1 MHDSARPVATPK
13 VQHSDALPAGTRL
26 GEFELLRLLG
36 VGGFGMVYEAYD
48 HSLHR
53 AVAIKEYMP
62 AALAGRGGAVSV
74 FIRSS
79 LEVASYQAGLQS
91 FVAEARLLAQFDH
104 PALVKVFRFWEAN
117 NTAYM
122 VMPLYVG
129 MTLKQAR
136 SQMRHPPSEDWLRPV
151 LWSVLEALKLLHG
164 HGTVHRDVSPDNI
177 FLQDNGPPVLLDLG
191 AARRAI
197 GDISR
202 RHTAVLKVNYA
213 PIEQYADARDMA
225 QGPWSDLYS
234 LAAVVHGCL
243 ANEMPPPATFRIL
256 RDRMPSLWSVAQSA
270 QAVHGLVYTPAFVD
284 ALDRCLAIRP
294 EARPQSVADFADA
307 MGLPVSCDMARFDW
321 RAAMGDGW
329 QLSPQEQ
336 AQQARPGAM
345 PQPEQPTQF
354 VYPPRLSADVA
365 PDAQGRALVASGG
378 VVDIPARRPG
388 PWALALALVAA
399 MGLGAGGFWWLA
411 PVAVPV
417 AASPLALPAPLP
429 AVVEAAPVPE
439 VPAPAPSAAVPAK
452 RAPAASV
459 AAKGV
464 VRPAAGSARHLP
476 DAAQAG
482 KAGKAAPSPVLCAD
496 SNFFTRPM
504 CLYQE
509 CQKPE
514 FAALPVCVE
523 NTQRLLAN
531 QRSHER

>member
-1 MHDSARPVATPK
+1 MNDSIPVTVAPK

-62 AALAGRGGAVSV
+62 AALAGRGAAVSV

-104 PALVKVFRFWEAN
+104 PSLVKVFRFWEAN

-136 SQMRHPPSEDWLRPV
+136 SQMRHPPSEDWLRQV

-202 RHTAVLKVNYA
+202 HHTAVLKVNYA

-256 RDRMPSLWSVAQSA
+256 RDRMPSLRGVAQSA
-270 QAVHGLVYTPAFVD
+270 QSLYGLVYTASFVD
-284 ALDRCLAIRP
+284 ALDQCLAIRP
-294 EARPQSVADFADA
+294 EQRPQSVAAFAHA
-307 MGLPVSCDMARFDW
+307 MALPASLDMARFDW
-321 RAAMGDGW
+321 RAAMGDNW
-329 QLSPQEQ
+329 QLSAQEQ
-336 AQQARPGAM
+336 AQHARPGAV
-345 PQPEQPTQF
+345 PQPHAPTQF
-354 VYPPRLSADVA
+354 VYPPRPSE
-365 PDAQGRALVASGG
+365 DAHSLALVERNG
-378 VVDIPARRPG
+378 VVDIPARRLG
-388 PWALALALVAA
+388 PWALVLALVAA
-399 MGLGAGGFWWLA
+399 MGLGAGAFWQLA
-411 PVAVPV
+411 PVSGPV
-417 AASPLALPAPLP
+417 ATRVPMAALDAPVQ
-429 AVVEAAPVPE
+429 AVVVAEPVG
-439 VPAPAPSAAVPAK
+439 AAAVVVTPSVAAPAK
-452 RAPAASV
+452 RLVPQ
-459 AAKGV
+459 
-464 VRPAAGSARHLP
+464 SALP
-476 DAAQAG
+476 
-482 KAGKAAPSPVLCAD
+482 KATARAAPHPAHQQSHRQTAEAPPALCAD

-504 CLYQE
+504 CMYRE
-509 CQKPE
+509 CQRPE
-514 FAALPVCVE
+514 FVALPACVE

-531 QRSHER
+531 QRNREH